1 MKIQLT
7 DRSRLSEINFDHL
20 PFGEIFTDHML
31 LCHYK
36 DGAWQE
42 AQIRPYGSMTFQPGL
57 QALHYGQS
65 IFEGMKAYKNEDD
78 KIFLFRPEENFKRL
92 NRSAVRMCMPELPEE
107 IFMNGLEQLLRLDHK
122 WIPKGEEKSLYIR
135 PFMFASGSFIIA
147 RPGNEYMFAII
158 CCPTGSYYS
167 GEVRVKVEEKYA
179 RSGSGGT
186 GFAKAA
192 GNYAASFY
200 PAKLAQKEGYSQ
212 LIWTDSATHT
222 YIEESGTMNIMFHIG
237 DKLITPN
244 LSEKI
249 LAGITRD
256 SVITLAKH
264 MGIEVEERPISVA
277 EIIDA
282 IESNTL
288 KEAFGVGT
296 AVTVSPITLIGKAD
310 KKYTLPIVEN
320 AISMKLKLALEAIK
334 KATAE
339 DPFGWRKE
347 IEI

>member
-7 DRSRLSEINFDHL
+7 ERSRLSEINFDQL

-42 AQIRPYGSMTFQPGL
+42 PEIRPYGGMDFHPGL

-65 IFEGMKAYKNEDD
+65 VFEGMKAFKNEDD
-78 KIFLFRPEENFKRL
+78 QVFLFRPEENYKRL
-92 NRSAVRMCMPELPEE
+92 NRSAERMCMPELPKEV
-107 IFMNGLEQLLRLDHK
+107 FMNGLEQLLRLDHQ
-122 WIPKGEEKSLYIR
+122 WIPKGEGKSLYIR
-135 PFMFASGSFIIA
+135 PFMFASGNFIIA

-167 GEVRVKVEEKYA
+167 GEVRVKIEEKYA
-179 RSGSGGT
+179 RSGPGGT

-200 PAKLAQKEGYSQ
+200 PAKLAQEEGYSQ
-212 LIWTDSATHT
+212 LLWTDAATHS
-222 YIEESGTMNIMFHIG
+222 YIEESGTMNIMFHI
-237 DKLITPN
+237 DNKLITPS

-256 SVITLAKH
+256 SVIKLARH
-264 MGIEVEERPISVA
+264 MGVEVEERQISVA

-282 IESNTL
+282 LEKGTL

-296 AVTVSPITLIGKAD
+296 AVTVSPIALIGKGD
-310 KKYTLPIVEN
+310 KKYKLPDTNNSI
-320 AISMKLKLALEAIK
+320 AMKLKEALENIK

-339 DPFGWRKE
+339 DPFDWRKE
-347 IEI
+347 IKI

>member
-1 MKIQLT
+1 MKIQET
-7 DRSRLSEINFDHL
+7 DQSRLSEINFDNL

-36 DGAWQE
+36 DGAWQTPE
-42 AQIRPYGSMTFQPGL
+42 IRPYGELPFSPGL

-65 IFEGMKAYKNEDD
+65 IFEGMKAFKNEEDH
-78 KIFLFRPEENFKRL
+78 IFLFRPEENFKRL

-107 IFMNGLEQLLRLDHK
+107 VFMNGLEQLLRLDHK
-122 WIPKGEEKSLYIR
+122 WIPKGEGKSLYIR
-135 PFMFASGSFIIA
+135 PFMFASGKYIIA
-147 RPGNEYMFAII
+147 RPGKEYLFAII
-158 CCPTGSYYS
+158 CCPTSSYYT
-167 GEVRVKVEEKYA
+167 GEVRVKIEEKYA
-179 RSGSGGT
+179 RSGPGGT

-200 PAKLAQKEGYSQ
+200 PARLAMEEGYSQ
-212 LIWTDSATHT
+212 LIWTDATTHT
-222 YIEESGTMNIMFHIG
+222 HIEESGTMNIMFHIG
-237 DKLITPN
+237 DRLITPS

-256 SVITLAKH
+256 SVIKLAKH
-264 MGIEVEERPISVA
+264 MGITVEERPVSVA
-277 EIIDA
+277 EIVDA
-282 IESNTL
+282 LENGTL

-296 AVTVSPITLIGKAD
+296 AVTVSPISLIGKGD
-310 KKYTLPIVEN
+310 KKYKLPEVSN
-320 AISMKLKLALEAIK
+320 PLAIKLKNALEAIK

-347 IEI
+347 IVI